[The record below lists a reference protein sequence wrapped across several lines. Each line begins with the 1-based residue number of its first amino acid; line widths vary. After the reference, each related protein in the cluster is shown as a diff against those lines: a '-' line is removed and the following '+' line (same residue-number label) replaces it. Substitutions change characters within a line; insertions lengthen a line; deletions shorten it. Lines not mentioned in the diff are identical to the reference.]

1 MEGKLKSFLPELR
14 QVVMDFIEF
23 QIQKREFT
31 LSRVGA
37 LEDYRTEFTSL
48 KPQEKGWNGGVDVRR
63 HESRKCLKM

>member
-1 MEGKLKSFLPELR
+1 
-14 QVVMDFIEF
+14 MDFIEF